1 MNAISFY
8 FQVHQPYRVRN
19 YGFFDLGTN
28 HSYFDSE
35 KNLAVLNKVAEKCYL
50 PANET
55 FYNLIKRY
63 DGKFKIAYSLSGV
76 FLEQCETW
84 RPDVIASFK
93 KLIDTGC
100 VEILSETYYHSL
112 AFLYSKKEFNFQ
124 VAKHRDY
131 IKKLFGVEPTVF
143 RNTELIYNNDIAH
156 HVKEMGYKGVI
167 AEGVDW
173 KLNGR
178 TPNFLHHPPGLEDFP
193 VLLKNYKLSDDI
205 AFRFS
210 NRDWA
215 EFPLSA
221 EKFASWAHATAGS
234 GDVINLFMD
243 YETFGEHQ
251 WEDTGIF
258 QFLDHLPEMIFR
270 HPDFKFLTPSE
281 VIDTFET
288 KGTYDVPEITSW
300 ADLERD
306 LSAWRSNPMQH
317 ESLDRL
323 YSLEESV
330 LRSGDETL
338 IEDWRR
344 LSTSDHFYYMC
355 TKYWADGDV
364 HKYFSPYDTPTDGYI
379 YFVNAIND
387 IEFRLEKQYQGQFKK
402 VYKES

>member
-1 MNAISFY
+1 
-8 FQVHQPYRVRN
+8 
-19 YGFFDLGTN
+19 
-28 HSYFDSE
+28 
-35 KNLAVLNKVAEKCYL
+35 
-50 PANET
+50 
-55 FYNLIKRY
+55 
-63 DGKFKIAYSLSGV
+63 
-76 FLEQCETW
+76 
-84 RPDVIASFK
+84 
-93 KLIDTGC
+93 
-100 VEILSETYYHSL
+100 
-112 AFLYSKKEFNFQ
+112 
-124 VAKHRDY
+124 
-131 IKKLFGVEPTVF
+131 
-143 RNTELIYNNDIAH
+143 
-156 HVKEMGYKGVI
+156 
-167 AEGVDW
+167 
-173 KLNGR
+173 
-178 TPNFLHHPPGLEDFP
+178 
-193 VLLKNYKLSDDI
+193 
-205 AFRFS
+205 
-210 NRDWA
+210 
-215 EFPLSA
+215 
-221 EKFASWAHATAGS
+221 
-234 GDVINLFMD
+234 
-243 YETFGEHQ
+243 
-251 WEDTGIF
+251 
-258 QFLDHLPEMIFR
+258 MIFR